1 MAWSTLFTASSSA
14 ARALYLPTLAGL
26 SVLSRY
32 ATLWSH
38 LFQCLLFA
46 QLTWLL
52 LKRQEAQT
60 GVISLEHDDP
70 GAVKAMLEFMY
81 HGSYT
86 HADEDTAMLF
96 VARAYAIGDIY
107 CVPEL
112 KDHAAA
118 QFEELASARW
128 DTPDFAHAMRIIYE
142 SIPEKGRG
150 IMRDI
155 VVHVAA
161 QHHEVLLRVPEF
173 QDTLD
178 AFGVLGKDLLQA
190 LSNQLV
196 DPPNV
201 CISP

>member
-1 MAWSTLFTASSSA
+1 
-14 ARALYLPTLAGL
+14 
-26 SVLSRY
+26 
-32 ATLWSH
+32 
-38 LFQCLLFA
+38 
-46 QLTWLL
+46 
-52 LKRQEAQT
+52 
-60 GVISLEHDDP
+60 
-70 GAVKAMLEFMY
+70 MY

-196 DPPNV
+196 DPPNSR
-201 CISP
+201 ISTIPLNGSSALDVRTATTKTNGTNTLIAETPGFMHT

>member
-1 MAWSTLFTASSSA
+1 MPSVEPGSTLGLGLKECFHSP
-14 ARALYLPTLAGL
+14 LYSDLRIKDSNGL
-26 SVLSRY
+26 EYPVHRVIVCSQSP
-32 ATLWSH
+32 
-38 LFQCLLFA
+38 
-46 QLTWLL
+46 
-52 LKRQEAQT
+52 EAQT

-150 IMRDI
+150 SMRDI
-155 VVHVAA
+155 VVHITA

-178 AFGVLGKDLLQA
+178 DFGVLGKDLLQA